1 MATELREDSRYHEID
16 TIFWSSAL
24 AFGMSD
30 RKNPSEALRSP
41 IIGVV
46 ELASIGTSSPCP
58 AWRQAELLWRA
69 YQFLVMRSSMQ
80 N

>member
-46 ELASIGTSSPCP
+46 ELASIGTPLLLARLGAKPSCCGGRINSS
-58 AWRQAELLWRA
+58 
-69 YQFLVMRSSMQ
+69 
-80 N
+80 